1 MIYKM
6 AEEKENLTE
15 AAEET
20 AKEAENP
27 AEEAA
32 PEEQTAPEEETAAPA
47 EEAPEP
53 SAEEK
58 LAAEIESLKK
68 ELADE
73 KEKYLRLDAE
83 YYNYRTRSLKE
94 KQDAYDNALMKTVT
108 EVLSVIDNFERAACA
123 DCSDENYKK
132 GVDMIF
138 RQYLAILEK
147 LGVSEIP
154 AEGQPF
160 DPNLHNAV
168 SSCEDENLGE
178 NTVAAVLQKGY
189 ALGKKVIRH
198 AMVTVANP

>member
-6 AEEKENLTE
+6 AEEKKQTEKAGQE
-15 AAEET
+15 AAEQET
-20 AKEAENP
+20 AKQPEAD
-27 AEEAA
+27 EAA
-32 PEEQTAPEEETAAPA
+32 AEKVEEPA
-47 EEAPEP
+47 VEP
-53 SAEEK
+53 QKELSAEEK
-58 LAAEIESLKK
+58 LRAEVESLKK

-83 YYNYRTRSLKE
+83 YYNYRTRSIKE
-94 KQDAYDNALMKTVT
+94 KQEAYDNALCKTVT
-108 EVLSVIDNFERAACA
+108 EVLSVIDNFERAANA
-123 DCSDENYKK
+123 ECSDENFKK

-138 RQYLAILEK
+138 KQYLAILEK

-154 AEGQPF
+154 AQGQPF

-189 ALGKKVIRH
+189 TLGKKVIRH

>member
-1 MIYKM
+1 M
-6 AEEKENLTE
+6 AEEKKQTEKTGQE
-15 AAEET
+15 AAEQEA
-20 AKEAENP
+20 AKQPEADAAAAEK
-27 AEEAA
+27 AEEPAA
-32 PEEQTAPEEETAAPA
+32 
-47 EEAPEP
+47 EP
-53 SAEEK
+53 QKELSAEEK
-58 LAAEIESLKK
+58 LQAEVESLKK

-83 YYNYRTRSLKE
+83 YYNYRTRSIKE
-94 KQDAYDNALMKTVT
+94 KQEAYDNALCKTVT
-108 EVLSVIDNFERAACA
+108 EVLSVIDNFERAANA
-123 DCSDENYKK
+123 ECSDENFKK

-138 RQYLAILEK
+138 KQYLAILEK

-154 AEGQPF
+154 AQGQPF

-189 ALGKKVIRH
+189 TLGKKVIRH

>member
-6 AEEKENLTE
+6 AEEKKQQDNTE
-15 AAEET
+15 QEAPEQET
-20 AKEAENP
+20 AKQPEADAAAAEKIEEP
-27 AEEAA
+27 A
-32 PEEQTAPEEETAAPA
+32 A
-47 EEAPEP
+47 EPQKEL

-58 LAAEIESLKK
+58 LQAEVDSLKK

-83 YYNYRTRSLKE
+83 YYNYRTRSIKE
-94 KQDAYDNALMKTVT
+94 KQEAYDNALCKTVT
-108 EVLSVIDNFERAACA
+108 EVLSVIDNFERAANA
-123 DCSDENYKK
+123 ECSDENFKK

-138 RQYLAILEK
+138 KQYLAILEK

-154 AEGQPF
+154 AQGQPF

-189 ALGKKVIRH
+189 TLGKKVIRH

>member
-1 MIYKM
+1 M
-6 AEEKENLTE
+6 AEEKKQTEKTGQE
-15 AAEET
+15 AAEQET
-20 AKEAENP
+20 AKQPEADAAAAEKVEEP
-27 AEEAA
+27 AV
-32 PEEQTAPEEETAAPA
+32 
-47 EEAPEP
+47 EP
-53 SAEEK
+53 QKELSAEEK
-58 LAAEIESLKK
+58 LRAEVECLKK

-83 YYNYRTRSLKE
+83 YYNYRTRSIKE
-94 KQDAYDNALMKTVT
+94 KQEAYDNALCKTVT
-108 EVLSVIDNFERAACA
+108 EVLSVIDNFERAANA
-123 DCSDENYKK
+123 ECSDENFKK

-138 RQYLAILEK
+138 KQYLAILEK

-154 AEGQPF
+154 AQGQPF

-189 ALGKKVIRH
+189 TLGKKVIRH

>member
-6 AEEKENLTE
+6 AEEKKQTEKTGQE
-15 AAEET
+15 AAGQET
-20 AKEAENP
+20 AKQPEADAAAAEK
-27 AEEAA
+27 AEEPAA
-32 PEEQTAPEEETAAPA
+32 
-47 EEAPEP
+47 EP
-53 SAEEK
+53 QKELSTEEK
-58 LAAEIESLKK
+58 LRAEVESLKK

-83 YYNYRTRSLKE
+83 YYNYRTRSIKE
-94 KQDAYDNALMKTVT
+94 KQEAYDNALCKTVT
-108 EVLSVIDNFERAACA
+108 EVLSVIDNFERAANA
-123 DCSDENYKK
+123 ECSDENFKK

-138 RQYLAILEK
+138 KQYLAILEK

-154 AEGQPF
+154 AQGQPF

-189 ALGKKVIRH
+189 TLGKKVIRH

>member
-1 MIYKM
+1 M
-6 AEEKENLTE
+6 AEEKEKQTDSTEQE
-15 AAEET
+15 AAEQEAPVAEEAAAET
-20 AKEAENP
+20 ADADSADKP

-32 PEEQTAPEEETAAPA
+32 PEPT
-47 EEAPEP
+47 
-53 SAEEK
+53 AEEK
-58 LAAEIESLKK
+58 LAAEVESLKK

-94 KQDAYDNALMKTVT
+94 KQDAYDNALIKTVT
-108 EVLSVIDNFERAACA
+108 EVLGVIDNFERAASA
-123 DCSDENYKK
+123 ECSDENFKK
-132 GVDMIF
+132 GVEMIF
-138 RQYLAILEK
+138 KQYLTILEK
-147 LGVSEIP
+147 LGVSEIN
-154 AEGQPF
+154 AVGQPF

-189 ALGKKVIRH
+189 TLGKKVIRH

>member
-6 AEEKENLTE
+6 AEEKKQTEKTGQE
-15 AAEET
+15 AAEQET
-20 AKEAENP
+20 AKQPEADAAAAEKVEEP
-27 AEEAA
+27 AV
-32 PEEQTAPEEETAAPA
+32 
-47 EEAPEP
+47 EP
-53 SAEEK
+53 QKELSAEEK
-58 LAAEIESLKK
+58 LRAEVESLKK

-83 YYNYRTRSLKE
+83 YYNYRTRSIKE
-94 KQDAYDNALMKTVT
+94 KQEAYDNALCKTVT
-108 EVLSVIDNFERAACA
+108 EVLSVIDNFERAANA
-123 DCSDENYKK
+123 ECSDENFKK

-138 RQYLAILEK
+138 KQYLAILEK

-154 AEGQPF
+154 AQGQPF

-178 NTVAAVLQKGY
+178 NTVAAVLRKGY
-189 ALGKKVIRH
+189 TLGKKVIRH

>member
-1 MIYKM
+1 M
-6 AEEKENLTE
+6 AEEKKQTEKTGQE
-15 AAEET
+15 AAEQ
-20 AKEAENP
+20 
-27 AEEAA
+27 EAA
-32 PEEQTAPEEETAAPA
+32 KQPEADAAAAEKVEEPA
-47 EEAPEP
+47 VEP
-53 SAEEK
+53 QKELSAEEK
-58 LAAEIESLKK
+58 LQAEVDSLKK

-83 YYNYRTRSLKE
+83 YYNYRTRSIKE
-94 KQDAYDNALMKTVT
+94 KQEAYDNALCKTVT
-108 EVLSVIDNFERAACA
+108 EVLSVIDNFERAANA
-123 DCSDENYKK
+123 ECSDENFKK

-138 RQYLAILEK
+138 KQYLAILEK

-154 AEGQPF
+154 AQGQPF

-189 ALGKKVIRH
+189 TLGKKVIRH

>member
-1 MIYKM
+1 M
-6 AEEKENLTE
+6 AEEKEKQTDNTE
-15 AAEET
+15 EEGAEQEAPAAEET
-20 AKEAENP
+20 ASETADTENADKP

-32 PEEQTAPEEETAAPA
+32 S
-47 EEAPEP
+47 EP
-53 SAEEK
+53 TAEEK
-58 LAAEIESLKK
+58 LASEVESLKK

-108 EVLSVIDNFERAACA
+108 EVLGVIDNFERAASA
-123 DCSDENYKK
+123 ECSDEQFKK
-132 GVDMIF
+132 GIDMIF
-138 RQYLAILEK
+138 KQYLTILEK
-147 LGVSEIP
+147 LGVSEIN
-154 AEGQPF
+154 AVGQPF

-189 ALGKKVIRH
+189 TLGKKVIRH